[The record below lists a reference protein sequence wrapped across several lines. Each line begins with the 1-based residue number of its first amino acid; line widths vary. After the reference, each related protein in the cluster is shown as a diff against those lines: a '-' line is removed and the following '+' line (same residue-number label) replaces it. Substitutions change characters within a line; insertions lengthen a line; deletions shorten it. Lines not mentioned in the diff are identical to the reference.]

1 MDVVE
6 DGHSGKVLI
15 QFANRIDD
23 EGMLKDALRRMEC
36 QNKEVNADGYV
47 VLEIVLST
55 DASAV
60 AERVNYW
67 IEKNKWLKILHSFL
81 LSISYLMCNAFFD
94 AILRC
99 QM

>member
-1 MDVVE
+1 MDIVE

-23 EGMLKDALRRMEC
+23 EGMLKDALRRMGC
-36 QNKEVNADGYV
+36 LDKKANADGYV
-47 VLEIVLST
+47 VLEVVPST

-67 IEKNKWLKILHSFL
+67 IGKI
-81 LSISYLMCNAFFD
+81 NG
-94 AILRC
+94 
-99 QM
+99 